1 MDALNKGNKDSAL
14 QIVNNDAQIANEG
27 VLATALK
34 INEYQEGQ
42 LKVITDETKQVRNR
56 GAGYHDDANN
66 AMLAMWR
73 VEKEDFVSFH
83 SI

>member
-1 MDALNKGNKDSAL
+1 M
-14 QIVNNDAQIANEG
+14 AN
-27 VLATALK
+27 LK
-34 INEYQEGQ
+34 SEEFLY
-42 LKVITDETKQVRNR
+42 LLRNR